1 VGFLAQFDGFDP
13 SSLGLL
19 QRILLVT
26 DGTLTD
32 ALEAAFLEPIGLRKI
47 ELNILTAPA
56 PVEEL
61 DLPAGAPLLQ
71 RKILLYGE
79 NTGRS
84 YVYAESQLA
93 LDRLPPRFRE
103 ELMHS
108 DTPMGRLWS
117 EHKME
122 TWKELLTVAQYP
134 MDKLAPYL
142 GTTSAHCLMRRYR
155 LISGGRPLM
164 IIEEHFP
171 ARYGPES

>member
-1 VGFLAQFDGFDP
+1 MGFLAQFDGFDA
-13 SSLGLL
+13 SSLDLL
-19 QRILLVT
+19 QRILIVT

-32 ALEAAFLEPIGLRKI
+32 TLEAAFLEPIGLRKI
-47 ELNILTAPA
+47 ELNILTAPE

-61 DLPAGAPLLQ
+61 DLPAGAQLLQ

-79 NTGRS
+79 NTRRT

-122 TWKELLTVAQYP
+122 TWKELLTVARHP
-134 MDKLAPYL
+134 MEKLAPYL
-142 GTTSAHCLMRRYR
+142 GTVSAYCLMRRYR

-171 ARYGPES
+171 ARYGLG